1 MNAIRIISYPLIAT
15 WLILGVFAAIPA
27 VTGLVD
33 GWKDYLWFAAGAM
46 LYLVLRQLKIFNKN
60 ESWMQV
66 FSHELAHTAV
76 SLLFFH
82 KIDSF
87 TADSRR
93 GKVSYR
99 GSNVGDLF
107 ISLAP
112 YCLPLVTYILLLL
125 RLLST
130 QESMYVYDMLIGF
143 TAAFY
148 ICCFVAQTGTHQ
160 SDITDQ
166 GTVRAFMFII
176 AAWIF
181 NATVV
186 LLSIRGGLW
195 GALKFIARNY
205 MRTIEHAWHTV
216 YAILSN

>member
-1 MNAIRIISYPLIAT
+1 MNAIRFISYPLIAT
-15 WLILGVFAAIPA
+15 WLVLGVFAAIPA
-27 VTGLVD
+27 ITGLID
-33 GWKDYLWFAAGAM
+33 GWKDYLWFAAGAL
-46 LYLVLRQLKIFNKN
+46 LYLGLRQLKFFGKN

-66 FSHELAHTAV
+66 FSHELSHTAV
-76 SLLFFH
+76 SLLFLH

-87 TADSRR
+87 TASSRR

-112 YCLPLVTYILLLL
+112 YCLPLATYILLLL

-130 QESMYVYDMLIGF
+130 QESMYIYDILIGF
-143 TAAFY
+143 TASFY
-148 ICCFVAQTGTHQ
+148 ICSFVAQTGTHQ

-166 GTVRAFMFII
+166 GTVRAFMFIV

-181 NATVV
+181 NATIV
-186 LLSIRGGLW
+186 LLSMRGGLW
-195 GALKFIARNY
+195 GALKFIAHQY
-205 MRTIEHAWHTV
+205 GQSLEKAWH
-216 YAILSN
+216 AISAMLMS